1 MKALVLYDTY
11 FGNTEKVARAIGE
24 AIGEDAQV
32 MSVKDASYE
41 QLKGLDCLVVGSP
54 TRAFKPTKE
63 TTDWLNK
70 LPSGALSGIKVAAFD
85 TRMDVKKVNNM
96 VLTFM
101 ERLFSYAA
109 KPIADRL
116 QKKGGNLAADPEGF
130 FVEDSEGPLRDGE
143 MERAAEWARKLVA

>member
-1 MKALVLYDTY
+1 MKTLVLYDTY
-11 FGNTEKVARAIGE
+11 FGNTEKIAQAIGE

-32 MSVKDASYE
+32 MSVKEASYE

-70 LPSGALSGIKVAAFD
+70 LPSGALSSIKAAAFD
-85 TRMDVKKVNNM
+85 TRMDVKKVNNR

-101 ERLFSYAA
+101 ESIFGYAA
-109 KPIADRL
+109 KPVADRL
-116 QKKGGNLAADPEGF
+116 QKKGGNLVAEPEGF
-130 FVEDSEGPLRDGE
+130 FVEDSEGPLREGE
-143 MERAAEWARKLVA
+143 LERAAEWARKLA